1 MRFFKL
7 SIFVVLFCL
16 LATMPTGGQSLVM
29 SGNEIFEQ
37 EGIPK
42 KSNKLLKDK
51 DVQQKSLKQKG
62 SVNVPNLKTDKS
74 NNQNNIKDPKIIE
87 KGTEKKSKVTTLSLA
102 ENTDEQSQVSPIFL
116 IAVQVILFFMRN
128 IN

>member
-7 SIFVVLFCL
+7 SIFVIIFCL

-62 SVNVPNLKTDKS
+62 TVTVPALKTEKS
-74 NNQNNIKDPKIIE
+74 NGQNVKDSKIIE
-87 KGTEKKSKVTTLSLA
+87 KGIEKKSKVSTLSLA
-102 ENTDEQSQVSPIFL
+102 ENRDEENQVSPIFL
-116 IAVQVILFFMRN
+116 VAIQVILFFMRN

>member
-7 SIFVVLFCL
+7 SILAVIFCL
-16 LATMPTGGQSLVM
+16 IATMPTGGQSLVM
-29 SGNEIFEQ
+29 SGNEVFEQ

-42 KSNKLLKDK
+42 KSKSKDK

-62 SVNVPNLKTDKS
+62 TINVPVLKTDKPNS
-74 NNQNNIKDPKIIE
+74 QNNIKDPKIIE
-87 KGTEKKSKVTTLSLA
+87 KGAEKKSKVSTLSLA
-102 ENTDEQSQVSPIFL
+102 ENSDEENQVSPIFL